1 MGMHPM
7 MIVETNMHIRYPRI
21 FCLKV
26 GWWNDAIFKMRPFN
40 CFMLLK
46 FEADCS
52 CDIPPN
58 LTNVIKILYILKGYS
73 VNEIKT

>member
-1 MGMHPM
+1 MFK
-7 MIVETNMHIRYPRI
+7 IYNI
-21 FCLKV
+21 FITFVRFGGIL
-26 GWWNDAIFKMRPFN
+26 
-40 CFMLLK
+40 